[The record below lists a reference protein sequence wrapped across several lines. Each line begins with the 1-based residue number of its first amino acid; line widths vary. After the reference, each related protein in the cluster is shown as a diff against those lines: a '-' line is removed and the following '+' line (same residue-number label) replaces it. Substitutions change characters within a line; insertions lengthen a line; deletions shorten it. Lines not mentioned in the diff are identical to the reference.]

1 MFAKVGQNV
10 TNRWKLWLYWPY
22 GSKWTFA
29 NTTKTHNKCHASFY
43 LFYFSFL
50 TIWKQY
56 DAPLYVLQVEE
67 AKLINQLAEINA
79 IDYGLY
85 KQAYET
91 SLDVSEIVDQYE
103 ISKLL
108 KGPFDMAGACL
119 VIKAGPKG
127 MYPKVW

>member
-1 MFAKVGQNV
+1 M
-10 TNRWKLWLYWPY
+10 
-22 GSKWTFA
+22 
-29 NTTKTHNKCHASFY
+29 
-43 LFYFSFL
+43 
-50 TIWKQY
+50 
-56 DAPLYVLQVEE
+56 YVLQVEE

-108 KGPFDMAGACL
+108 KGPFDMAGASSGGSS
-119 VIKAGPKG
+119 I
-127 MYPKVW
+127 MYRNNCSTWA